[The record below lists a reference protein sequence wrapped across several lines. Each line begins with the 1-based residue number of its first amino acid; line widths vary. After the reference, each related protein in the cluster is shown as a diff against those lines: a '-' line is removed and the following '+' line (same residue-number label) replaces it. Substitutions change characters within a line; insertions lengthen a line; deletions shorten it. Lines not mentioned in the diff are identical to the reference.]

1 MRLSELILKHV
12 DLVTPKFR
20 HIDFGPGEFI
30 QIITEDNGHY
40 WAKNHKGER
49 ITVTPEMAEKGWSLL
64 LQKRK
69 EKWCAFFNRPVG
81 ASDGKSAEIYWVC
94 GESHGFILTSHSG
107 AGVFRLEQF
116 DFEIEILE

>member
-40 WAKNHKGER
+40 WSKNHKGER

-64 LQKRK
+64 LQKKK
-69 EKWCAFFNRPVG
+69 EKWCAFFNRPDSIPYGGSATIEWALQNSLVNP
-81 ASDGKSAEIYWVC
+81 ASLSHKIY
-94 GESHGFILTSHSG
+94 
-107 AGVFRLEQF
+107 RLEQF
-116 DFEIEILE
+116 DFEIEVLE